1 MSSINSSY
9 HTVAEQII
17 SYNQNVVE
25 ILNSINSLVTTQAAT
40 VNVTIQNSQGI
51 PTTVALPSLSYL
63 KSEIDRLNNNIN
75 SLYGL
80 NDNGATVQT
89 ANNVFKKVIT
99 VDLNREPKDISQL
112 AVPRT
117 FVTKR
122 NWIFDTLMNPEL
134 LINLDLTGKVTDS
147 VRKILSRRYIVEFE
161 VNASGKLTTNGL
173 SAQASFDS
181 TFKGR
186 SNINQED
193 FLIWHQTTPGVIL
206 PLNPNY
212 DEQLF
217 DLEPSQLQYYGI
229 FSVLK
234 AAVDSNNKLFYYL
247 DTLTYTEIATNQ
259 PKQLTV
265 GDSLIINVDFANSIY
280 KIDEI
285 STSESNPKI
294 RVTRVEGN
302 QPIPIGT
309 ATLKIYSPILS
320 KKTVDISVGFSE
332 RNIVFVKAFN
342 TDNNLVSKNWS
353 LGIGYFT
360 NELIL
365 SSDDSDNGKNLS
377 NFYNEKVYDYG
388 LVVKDLAS
396 KQIPTILGVLPT
408 APVLDA
414 ANFKVVQTNTHL
426 TDTPEANILKNQSS
440 QIKSINSELLQLSD
454 AIQSKNKQLKVTRF
468 TSDADKKQFTNQI
481 NTLQSQYDSKSSLKA
496 SINTSILNT
505 ATLNVSNIQPT
516 FAVRGF
522 WSIPEASISPYTPPQ
537 EIVKFEVEYRRCN
550 KNGIEPTI
558 QTFTLKDT
566 SVVNPKQK
574 KNGAFSNW
582 MPYATLSRK
591 RKLDQATGKWIW
603 QLDDISDPDVVNINQ
618 LDIPIHTNETIEI
631 RMKSISEVGY
641 PDAPIESPYSNTI
654 SISFPDNLNQVT
666 NQNLIIANN
675 AQKEDIKTS
684 LVTELN
690 NKGLDQLLSQKVT
703 VNNAT
708 YFLATDVI
716 LSSATDNNGVAVDLE
731 TRIKTLEDRIKTL
744 EAVIAKSKGELVI
757 TIFKNSEQFT
767 IKNNSEINFT
777 VDCESYLEGY
787 TAPGVPTGRVYTN
800 RIYVIKDF
808 LLKISN
814 SSPSTTLGLL
824 SYRTYTA
831 GVNTDV
837 YNSAV
842 PQVFWVNDQDEL
854 ITSNV
859 TGITK
864 TQLDYQYLW
873 SINYDSIDEVSV
885 SKLSDNIGNLFSTDG
900 NNSITN
906 ILSSTEFNVGYSDES
921 VLSFIGNNNS
931 LIDAS
936 KWIDT
941 TTSISSTNKL
951 LTTIHPS
958 VNQLENIVENNSSK
972 VHSLSANTNDD
983 ITIPIN
989 IYFKMNALDT
999 SKTGVNYQYVNLNG
1013 VTQNVRHIKKL
1024 RFLLDNESD
1033 NRPFVF
1039 NVIFTINRINTTQKR
1054 NLVTSPALLA
1064 G

>member
-1 MSSINSSY
+1 MSTINSSY

-40 VNVTIQNSQGI
+40 VNVTIQNSQGL
-51 PTTVALPSLSYL
+51 PTTVALPSLTYL

-89 ANNVFKKVIT
+89 ANNTFKKVIT

-112 AVPRT
+112 TAPRT

-122 NWIFDTLMNPEL
+122 NWLFDSMMNPEL
-134 LINLDLTGKVTDS
+134 LINLDLTGKVVDS

-161 VNASGKLTTNGL
+161 INASGSLTTNGT
-173 SAQASFDS
+173 SAQASFDA

-186 SNINQED
+186 SNINQQD
-193 FLIWHQTTPGVIL
+193 FLIWHQTTPGVVL

-259 PKQLTV
+259 SKQLTV
-265 GDSLIINVDFANSIY
+265 GDSLIINTDFANSIY

-285 STSESNPKI
+285 STAESNPKI

-320 KKTVDISVGFSE
+320 KKTVDISVGFNE

-365 SSDDSDNGKNLS
+365 SSDDSDNGKTLS

-388 LVVKDLAS
+388 LVLKDLAS

-440 QIKSINSELLQLSD
+440 QIKSLNSELLQLSD

-468 TSDADKKQFTNQI
+468 TSDADKKQFVNQI

-522 WSIPEASISPYTPPQ
+522 WTIPEASYSRYTPPQ
-537 EIVKFEVEYRRCN
+537 EIVKFDVEYRRCN

-566 SVVNPKQK
+566 SINPLQK
-574 KNGAFSNW
+574 KNAAFSNW

-603 QLDDISDPDVVNINQ
+603 QLDDISDPNVVNINQ
-618 LDIPIHTNETIEI
+618 LDIAIHPNETIEI
-631 RMKSISEVGY
+631 RMKSVSEVGY
-641 PDAPIESPYSNTI
+641 PDSPIESPYSNI
-654 SISFPDNLNQVT
+654 VSISFPDNLNQVT
-666 NQNLIIANN
+666 NQNMIIASN

-708 YFLATDVI
+708 YFLSTNAI
-716 LSSATDNNGVAVDLE
+716 LSTSTEANGVAVDLE

-744 EAVIAKSKGELVI
+744 EAIIAKSKGELVI
-757 TIFKNSEQFT
+757 TMFKNSEQYT
-767 IKNNSEINFT
+767 IKNNSELNFT
-777 VDCESYLEGY
+777 VDCENYLESY

-854 ITSNV
+854 LTSNV
-859 TGITK
+859 TGVTK

-873 SINYDSIDEVSV
+873 SVNYDSIDEISV

-900 NNSITN
+900 NNSISNT
-906 ILSSTEFNVGYSDES
+906 LSSTEFNVGYSDES

-936 KWIDT
+936 KWIDIT
-941 TTSISSTNKL
+941 SSISSTNKL

-958 VNQLENIVENNSSK
+958 VGQLENIVENNSSK

-983 ITIPIN
+983 VTVPIN

-999 SKTGVNYQYVNLNG
+999 SKTGVNYQYINLNG

-1024 RFLLDNESD
+1024 RFLLDNEAD

-1039 NVIFTINRINTTQKR
+1039 TVIFTINRINTIQKK
-1054 NLVTSPALLA
+1054 NLVTSPALIA

>member
-1 MSSINSSY
+1 MSINSSY

-25 ILNSINSLVTTQAAT
+25 ILNSINSLATTQAAT
-40 VNVTIQNSQGI
+40 VNITIQNSQGL

-63 KSEIDRLNNNIN
+63 KTEIDRLNNNIN

-89 ANNVFKKVIT
+89 ANNTFKKVIT
-99 VDLNREPKDISQL
+99 VDLNKEPKDISQL

-122 NWIFDTLMNPEL
+122 NWVFDSLMNPEL
-134 LINLDLTGKVTDS
+134 LINIDLTGKVVDS

-161 VNASGKLTTNGL
+161 VNASGSLTSNGL
-173 SAQASFDS
+173 SGQSSFDA

-186 SNINQED
+186 STINQQD
-193 FLIWHQTTPGVIL
+193 FLIWHQTTPGIVL

-217 DLEPSQLQYYGI
+217 DLEPNQLQYYGI

-234 AAVDSNNKLFYYL
+234 AAVDSNNRLFYYL
-247 DTLTYTEIATNQ
+247 DTLTYTEISTEQ

-265 GDSLIINVDFANSIY
+265 GDSLIINTDFANSIY

-285 STSESNPKI
+285 STAESNPKI

-320 KKTVDISVGFSE
+320 KKTVDISVGFNE
-332 RNIVFVKAFN
+332 RNVVFVKALN

-365 SSDDSDNGKNLS
+365 SSDDSSNGKNLS

-388 LVVKDLAS
+388 LVIKDLAS

-408 APVLDA
+408 APVLDS

-468 TSDADKKQFTNQI
+468 TSDADKGQFVNQI

-522 WSIPEASISPYTPPQ
+522 WTIPEASVTPYTPPQ

-566 SVVNPKQK
+566 SINPLQK

-591 RKLDQATGKWIW
+591 RKLDQNTGKWVW

-618 LDIPIHTNETIEI
+618 LDISIHPNETIEI
-631 RMKSISEVGY
+631 RMKSVSEVGY
-641 PDAPIESPYSNTI
+641 PDSPIESPYSNTI

-708 YFLATDVI
+708 YFLATEAI
-716 LSSATDNNGVAVDLE
+716 LSSTTDANGIAVNLE
-731 TRIKTLEDRIKTL
+731 TRIKTLEERIKTL
-744 EAVIAKSKGELVI
+744 EAIISKSKGELVI
-757 TIFKNSEQFT
+757 TMFKDNEPYI
-767 IKNNSEINFT
+767 IKNNSELNFT
-777 VDCESYLEGY
+777 VDCESYLESY
-787 TAPGVPTGRVYTN
+787 TAPGVPSGRVYTN
-800 RIYVIKDF
+800 RIYVIKNF

-814 SSPSTTLGLL
+814 SSPSSTLGLL

-831 GVNTDV
+831 GVNTDI

-842 PQVFWVNDQDEL
+842 PQIFWVNEQDEL
-854 ITSNV
+854 LTSNV
-859 TGITK
+859 TGVTK

-873 SINYDSIDEVSV
+873 SVNYDSIDEVSV

-900 NNSITN
+900 NNSISN
-906 ILSSTEFNVGYSDES
+906 VLSSTEFNVGYSDES

-941 TTSISSTNKL
+941 TSSISSTNKL

-958 VNQLENIVENNSSK
+958 VGQLENIVENNSSK

-983 ITIPIN
+983 ITVPIN

-999 SKTGVNYQYVNLNG
+999 SKTGVNYQYINLNG

-1024 RFLLDNESD
+1024 RFLLDNEAD

-1039 NVIFTINRINTTQKR
+1039 TVIFTINRINTIQKK

>member
-40 VNVTIQNSQGI
+40 VNVTIQNSQGL

-63 KSEIDRLNNNIN
+63 KTEIDRLNNNIN

-89 ANNVFKKVIT
+89 ANNTFKKVIT

-112 AVPRT
+112 TAPRT

-122 NWIFDTLMNPEL
+122 NWMFDSMMNPEL
-134 LINLDLTGKVTDS
+134 LINIDLTGKVVDS

-161 VNASGKLTTNGL
+161 INASGNLTTNGL
-173 SAQASFDS
+173 SAQASFDA

-186 SNINQED
+186 SNINQQD
-193 FLIWHQTTPGVIL
+193 FLIWHQTTPGVVL

-234 AAVDSNNKLFYYL
+234 AVVDSNNKLFYYL
-247 DTLTYTEIATNQ
+247 DTLTYTEISTEQ

-285 STSESNPKI
+285 STAESNPKI

-320 KKTVDISVGFSE
+320 RKTVDISVGFNE
-332 RNIVFVKAFN
+332 RNVVFVKALN

-388 LVVKDLAS
+388 LVLKDLAS

-408 APVLDA
+408 APVLDV

-468 TSDADKKQFTNQI
+468 TSDADKNQFVNQI
-481 NTLQSQYDSKSSLKA
+481 NTLQSQYDSKSTLKG

-522 WSIPEASISPYTPPQ
+522 WTIPEASVTPYTPPQ
-537 EIVKFEVEYRRCN
+537 EIVKFDVEYRRCN

-566 SVVNPKQK
+566 SINPLQK
-574 KNGAFSNW
+574 KNAAFSNW

-618 LDIPIHTNETIEI
+618 LDISIHPNETIEI
-631 RMKSISEVGY
+631 RMKSVSEVGY
-641 PDAPIESPYSNTI
+641 PDSPIESPYSNII

-690 NKGLDQLLSQKVT
+690 NKGLNQLLSQKVT
-703 VNNAT
+703 VNNST
-708 YFLATDVI
+708 YFLSTDAI
-716 LSSATDNNGVAVDLE
+716 LSSTADGNGIAVNLE
-731 TRIKTLEDRIKTL
+731 TRIKTLEERIKTL
-744 EAVIAKSKGELVI
+744 EAIISKSKGELVI
-757 TIFKNSEQFT
+757 TMFKNSEQYI
-767 IKNNSEINFT
+767 IKNNSELNFT
-777 VDCESYLEGY
+777 VDCENYLESY
-787 TAPGVPTGRVYTN
+787 TAPGVPSGRVYTN

-808 LLKISN
+808 LLKFSN

-842 PQVFWVNDQDEL
+842 PQIFWVNDQDEL
-854 ITSNV
+854 LTSNV
-859 TGITK
+859 TGVTK

-873 SINYDSIDEVSV
+873 SVNYDSIDEVSV

-900 NNSITN
+900 NNSISN
-906 ILSSTEFNVGYSDES
+906 VLSSTEFNVGYSDES

-941 TTSISSTNKL
+941 TSSISSTNKL

-958 VNQLENIVENNSSK
+958 VGQLENIVENNSSK
-972 VHSLSANTNDD
+972 VHSISANTNDD
-983 ITIPIN
+983 ITIPVN

-999 SKTGVNYQYVNLNG
+999 SKTGVNYQYINLNG

-1024 RFLLDNESD
+1024 RFLLDNEAD

-1039 NVIFTINRINTTQKR
+1039 TVIFTINRINTIQKK